1 MASSDNPQK
10 LNIMKHLD
18 VIGKNLDLYSSRYE
32 NYLLLGDFNSER
44 SENAI
49 IEFCKE
55 YRLKNLV
62 KGATCY
68 KNPEK
73 PSCIDL
79 ILTNRP
85 RFRGCHIIETRLS
98 DFHKMTVTKMKMY
111 FQKQG
116 PRVIHYRY
124 YKSFNTP
131 KFHQDIFA
139 SLHEE
144 NVHINQLEKVS

>member
-1 MASSDNPQK
+1 M
-10 LNIMKHLD
+10 
-18 VIGKNLDLYSSRYE
+18 NLDLYSSRYG
-32 NYLLLGDFNSER
+32 NYLLLGDFNSET

-49 IEFCKE
+49 IKFCKV

-85 RFRGCHIIETRLS
+85 R
-98 DFHKMTVTKMKMY
+98 TKK
-111 FQKQG
+111 F
-116 PRVIHYRY
+116 PRMSHY
-124 YKSFNTP
+124 
-131 KFHQDIFA
+131 
-139 SLHEE
+139 
-144 NVHINQLEKVS
+144 